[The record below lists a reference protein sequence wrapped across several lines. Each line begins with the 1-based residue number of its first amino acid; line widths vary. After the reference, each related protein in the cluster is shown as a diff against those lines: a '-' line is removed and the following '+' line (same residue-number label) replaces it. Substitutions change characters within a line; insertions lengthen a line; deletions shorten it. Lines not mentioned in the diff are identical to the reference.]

1 MTQRDTHSPSAD
13 RYRFELSFYRRSDKT
28 FVSAAEFL
36 DGYRRGEVEWIP
48 DIESVG
54 LSLVID
60 AQEWTLRRRGMGR
73 YPDLIPQLAAVSSRV
88 SDGRAA
94 LLRTAV
100 EDVDIG
106 TYFLFEPRAD
116 RVLIS
121 LFYITDTDFF
131 CCYPVPDASI
141 GAHELHEYVRTNRA
155 FLLSA
160 ESSDGY
166 RFNELPF
173 PREELVAALAREVEV
188 GRSILS
194 LPEFRDS

>member
-1 MTQRDTHSPSAD
+1 VTQPDTHSSSTD
-13 RYRFELSFYRRSDKT
+13 RYRFELSFYRRSDKA
-28 FVSAAEFL
+28 FVSAAEYL
-36 DGYRRGEVEWIP
+36 DSYRRGDVDWTPDVEYI
-48 DIESVG
+48 G
-54 LSLVID
+54 LSLVVD
-60 AQEWTLRRRGMGR
+60 GQEWTLRRRGMGR
-73 YPDLIPQLAAVSSRV
+73 YPKLIPQLAAVSSRV

-106 TYFLFEPRAD
+106 TYFLFEPRSD
-116 RVLIS
+116 HIFIS

-131 CCYPVPDASI
+131 CCYPIPDASI
-141 GAHELHEYVRTNRA
+141 GANELYEYVRTNRA

-160 ESSDGY
+160 EAGDGY

-173 PREELVAALAREVEV
+173 PREQLIAALAREVEV